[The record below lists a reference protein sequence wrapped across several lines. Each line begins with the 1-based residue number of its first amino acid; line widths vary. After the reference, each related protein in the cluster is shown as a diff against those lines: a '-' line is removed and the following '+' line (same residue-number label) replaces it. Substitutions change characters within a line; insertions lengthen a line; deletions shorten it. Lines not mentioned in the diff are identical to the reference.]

1 MMRPYWPHEND
12 PSILDGSLD
21 AARNADELM
30 SGIVAR
36 RLVEHLERSG
46 FVDVGHGRRHSARA
60 RATTC
65 ACQSSSWLILL
76 GREYNLPPANTEK
89 SLPYSKLTL

>member
-12 PSILDGSLD
+12 PSILEGSLD

-30 SGIVAR
+30 SRIVAR

-46 FVDVGHGRRHSARA
+46 FRRHSARA
-60 RATTC
+60 RPTTC
-65 ACQSSSWLILL
+65 ACQSSSWLIWL
-76 GREYNLPPANTEK
+76 GREYNLSPANTEK
-89 SLPYSKLTL
+89 AFPIRS

>member
-21 AARNADELM
+21 TARNADELM

-36 RLVEHLERSG
+36 RLVEQAPGAVRL
-46 FVDVGHGRRHSARA
+46 FRRRPRPSAFSQGTAHYLRVSVIELA
-60 RATTC
+60 DLA
-65 ACQSSSWLILL
+65 
-76 GREYNLPPANTEK
+76 
-89 SLPYSKLTL
+89 